1 MEITIVTT
9 NSGNLAIPIELVF
22 WGVVAAYV
30 VHILE
35 ESILGEVFVEKVR
48 KRFWPEY
55 SWRKFFGFN
64 TILLCLN
71 IAAILIYTTIGGG
84 WIIFPLALTFER
96 IFNGLWHLIETVV
109 TRKYSSGLLASF
121 LTWILGYLI
130 IRYSFLKGEISES
143 QLVIAVVIGLLVT
156 VAMFVSLLNVAKLT
170 KRQTKTG
177 SDWT

>member
-30 VHILE
+30 VHVLE
-35 ESILGEVFVEKVR
+35 ESVLGEVFVEKVR

-55 SWRKFFGFN
+55 SWREFFGFN

-71 IAAILIYTTIGGG
+71 IVAVLIYTTVGDG

-96 IFNGLWHLIETVV
+96 IFNGFWHLIETSI
-109 TRKYSSGLLASF
+109 TRKYSSGLLASV

-130 IRYSFLKGEISES
+130 IRYSYFKGEILSS
-143 QLVIAVVIGLLVT
+143 QLAIAVVIGLAIT
-156 VAMFVSLLNVAKLT
+156 VAMFVSLLNATRLT
-170 KRQTKTG
+170 KR
-177 SDWT
+177 

>member
-9 NSGNLAIPIELVF
+9 NSGNIAIPIEIVF

-30 VHILE
+30 IHILE

-55 SWRKFFGFN
+55 SWSKFFGFN

-71 IAAILIYTTIGGG
+71 IVAILTFTTVGVG

-96 IFNGLWHLIETVV
+96 IFNGFWHLIETIV
-109 TRKYSSGLLASF
+109 TRKYSSGLLASV

-130 IRYSFLKGEISES
+130 IRYSFLRGEISDS
-143 QLVIAVVIGLLVT
+143 QLAIAVFIGLLIT
-156 VAMFVSLLNVAKLT
+156 IAMFVSLLNVTKLT
-170 KRQTKTG
+170 NRQ
-177 SDWT
+177 

>member
-9 NSGNLAIPIELVF
+9 NPGNLTIPIELVF

-35 ESILGEVFVEKVR
+35 ESTLGEVFVEKVR

-71 IAAILIYTTIGGG
+71 IVAILIYTTIGGG

-96 IFNGLWHLIETVV
+96 IFNGFWHLIETIV
-109 TRKYSSGLLASF
+109 TRKYSSGLLASV

-130 IRYSFLKGEISES
+130 IRYSFLKGEISGP
-143 QLVIAVVIGLLVT
+143 QLAIGVVIGLLIT
-156 VAMFVSLLNVAKLT
+156 IAMFVSLLNVAKLT
-170 KRQTKTG
+170 KRRIKN
-177 SDWT
+177 

>member
-9 NSGNLAIPIELVF
+9 NSGNLAVPIELVF
-22 WGVVAAYV
+22 WGVIAAYV

-35 ESILGEVFVEKVR
+35 ESTLGDVFVEKVK
-48 KRFWPEY
+48 KRFWPDY
-55 SWRKFFGFN
+55 SWSKFFGFN

-71 IAAILIYTTIGGG
+71 IVAVLIYSAAGAG

-96 IFNGLWHLIETVV
+96 IFNGFWHLIETIV
-109 TRKYSSGLLASF
+109 TKRYSSGLLASV

-143 QLVIAVVIGLLVT
+143 QLAIAVVIGLIIS
-156 VAMFVSLLNVAKLT
+156 VAMFVSMLNAAKLA
-170 KRQTKTG
+170 KK
-177 SDWT
+177 